1 MVVAILLSS
10 FAFLSLSLSVFTV
23 QCCVMVLTI
32 LIGLYS
38 DRRRSRLKR
47 MKQLIYQYL
56 MSVQAFH
63 FYLFAFNA
71 FCSLATCTVAPPF
84 FFFLGAWF
92 PLICFTF
99 IKIFYRIQAKIMLE
113 GFMMIWRYGD
123 SVRVVCLFIFIFL
136 DWDKSRTYFP

>member
-23 QCCVMVLTI
+23 QCCVMVLTL

-56 MSVQAFH
+56 MSVQA
-63 FYLFAFNA
+63 
-71 FCSLATCTVAPPF
+71 
-84 FFFLGAWF
+84 WF
-92 PLICFTF
+92 PPICFTF

-113 GFMMIWRYGD
+113 GFMMI
-123 SVRVVCLFIFIFL
+123 
-136 DWDKSRTYFP
+136 